1 MPDSKESIKR
11 QNYFDLK
18 RDEWMAMDE
27 YLLSPISEMDLR
39 RMNEG
44 GIANIENMTAPIG
57 MAGGGDWKIKLLGSK
72 GDNATLNAMRDHP
85 FQTAFYLDMGFDKMF
100 DLLSMLPMMK
110 DGGVVGM
117 KEGGMHNIE
126 NMTAPIGMAGGGD
139 WNDQLELE
147 IIKLESTIQS
157 LRADEVLRGVDNSKA
172 IQGNQN
178 WLDYYRSLK

>member
-1 MPDSKESIKR
+1 MVDSKEQLKR

-57 MAGGGDWKIKLLGSK
+57 MAGGGDF
-72 GDNATLNAMRDHP
+72 NA
-85 FQTAFYLDMGFDKMF
+85 K
-100 DLLSMLPMMK
+100 
-110 DGGVVGM
+110 
-117 KEGGMHNIE
+117 
-126 NMTAPIGMAGGGD
+126 
-139 WNDQLELE
+139 LELE
-147 IIKLESTIQS
+147 IIKLESTIKG
-157 LRADEVLRGVDNSKA
+157 LMEDEVLRGVDNSKE

-178 WLDYYRSLK
+178 WLDYYRSLR

>member
-44 GIANIENMTAPIG
+44 GIA
-57 MAGGGDWKIKLLGSK
+57 
-72 GDNATLNAMRDHP
+72 
-85 FQTAFYLDMGFDKMF
+85 
-100 DLLSMLPMMK
+100 
-110 DGGVVGM
+110 
-117 KEGGMHNIE
+117 NIE

>member
-110 DGGVVGM
+110 DGGAVGM
-117 KEGGMHNIE
+117 NDGGLHPLTRFKEIWEAYKLDGG
-126 NMTAPIGMAGGGD
+126 
-139 WNDQLELE
+139 ELE
-147 IIKLESTIQS
+147 FKPYFDMLQEELQ
-157 LRADEVLRGVDNSKA
+157 LM
-172 IQGNQN
+172 
-178 WLDYYRSLK
+178 DYED